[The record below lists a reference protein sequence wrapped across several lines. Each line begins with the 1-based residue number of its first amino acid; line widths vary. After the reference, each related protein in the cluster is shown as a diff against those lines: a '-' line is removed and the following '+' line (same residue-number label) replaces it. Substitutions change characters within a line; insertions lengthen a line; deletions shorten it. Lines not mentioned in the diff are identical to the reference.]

1 MDEKLK
7 EEPLFWIYSVKDF
20 VRKYIITIRNQL
32 LERIT
37 IVTSSPSL
45 SL

>member
-7 EEPLFWIYSVKDF
+7 EETLFYTYLVQDL
-20 VRKYIITIRNQL
+20 VRKYIITIRIQL

-45 SL
+45 S